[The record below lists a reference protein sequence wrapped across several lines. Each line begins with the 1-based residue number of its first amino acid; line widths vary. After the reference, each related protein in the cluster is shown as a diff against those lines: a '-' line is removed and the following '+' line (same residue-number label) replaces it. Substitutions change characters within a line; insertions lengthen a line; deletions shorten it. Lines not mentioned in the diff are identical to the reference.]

1 MHVSQSTSCLPR
13 ISPGYYSFPIDEKN
27 EEKAYVKFWGQ
38 TRCTI
43 RDVQMMIG
51 TCAGVCVILM
61 NYELICSQRSNQLN
75 QSRLKTLKAMD
86 DHIKVP

>member
-1 MHVSQSTSCLPR
+1 MIPVKIQ
-13 ISPGYYSFPIDEKN
+13 PGSWFSEKN
-27 EEKAYVKFWGQ
+27 GHSLEYLSKFSIC

-51 TCAGVCVILM
+51 TYAGVCVILM